1 MKLWLQI
8 LYFVFSENDG
18 CTEYARK
25 ASVRTRSAFRP
36 RTVKCYSM
44 LFRSFVAF
52 CMFTKVN
59 ISKISVSVVLS
70 YLEFLVENEVS
81 VKMVMNHVS
90 AIRAMSIL
98 YDLPHEAWRQPKVG
112 YFMKALKLHRPMVL
126 TKRNIID
133 IKTLKRMVASCH
145 RLPNA
150 DVFKAVFLTAFFGF
164 FRLSNL
170 APHAITEFDSTRHF
184 TGGDVFFLKSEAQ
197 LLLKWSKTIQ
207 YRDEYK
213 MVTIPKLGVSP
224 ICPYRALRKIMAL
237 YNPGQNEPLF
247 QVQTAAGWQVLT
259 DTRIRKT
266 LAKINLAMDLPSNYY
281 TFHAFRRSGASL
293 AYDLDIPV
301 KEIKEHGTW
310 ASECVWRYIR
320 PAATAGDQ
328 VARVFKRTLHS

>member
-1 MKLWLQI
+1 
-8 LYFVFSENDG
+8 
-18 CTEYARK
+18 
-25 ASVRTRSAFRP
+25 
-36 RTVKCYSM
+36 
-44 LFRSFVAF
+44 
-52 CMFTKVN
+52 
-59 ISKISVSVVLS
+59 
-70 YLEFLVENEVS
+70 
-81 VKMVMNHVS
+81 
-90 AIRAMSIL
+90 MSIL
-98 YDLPHEAWRQPKVG
+98 YDLPPEAWRQPKVG
-112 YFMKALKLHRPMVL
+112 YFIKALKLHRPMVL

-184 TGGDVFFLKSEAQ
+184 TGGDVFFLKNEAQ

-224 ICPYRALRKIMAL
+224 ICPYRALKKIMAL

-259 DTRIRKT
+259 DTRIKKT
-266 LAKINLAMDLPSNYY
+266 LAKINLAIDLPSNYY